1 MPQDVPKGPA
11 ESPET
16 RTSPTQGDQDPSTE
30 GELTGQQLNGVTG
43 GVDMFAVLAAQAA
56 QKLLKQ
62 QADARAADIES
73 FFGIIPKV
81 K

>member
-1 MPQDVPKGPA
+1 
-11 ESPET
+11 
-16 RTSPTQGDQDPSTE
+16 
-30 GELTGQQLNGVTG
+30 
-43 GVDMFAVLAAQAA
+43 MFAVLAAQAA